1 MANVQYQ
8 CTMSLDGFI
17 AGPGGDMGWLAR
29 YAAPGDENPAVA
41 RVMRRTGALLIG
53 RRTFG
58 GDDPLKGTEHE
69 GEPYGG
75 GWTGPQFVLT
85 HRVPRDPVP
94 GVTFV
99 TDLRDGVA
107 AARQAADDGDVDGE
121 GDRCVGVLGAF
132 VAAQCIEERLL
143 DEVYVFL
150 APVLLGGGVRMFD
163 RPHGPYVHLEPTD
176 LAQDTGGRLVAA
188 HYRVV
193 Y

>member
-1 MANVQYQ
+1 
-8 CTMSLDGFI
+8 MSLDGFI
-17 AGPGGDMGWLAR
+17 AGPGSDMAWLAR
-29 YAAPGDENPAVA
+29 HAAPRTENPATA
-41 RVMRRTGALLIG
+41 RLMRRTGALLIG

-85 HRVPRDPVP
+85 HRVPKDPVP
-94 GVTFV
+94 GITFV
-99 TDLRDGVA
+99 TGLREGVA
-107 AARQAADDGDVDGE
+107 AARQAADDADIDG
-121 GDRCVGVLGAF
+121 GGKCVGVLGAF

-143 DEVYVFL
+143 DEVYVFV
-150 APVLLGGGVRMFD
+150 APILLGGGVRMFD
-163 RPHGPYVHLEPTD
+163 RPHGPYVHLEPMELT
-176 LAQDTGGRLVAA
+176 QDTGSELVAA